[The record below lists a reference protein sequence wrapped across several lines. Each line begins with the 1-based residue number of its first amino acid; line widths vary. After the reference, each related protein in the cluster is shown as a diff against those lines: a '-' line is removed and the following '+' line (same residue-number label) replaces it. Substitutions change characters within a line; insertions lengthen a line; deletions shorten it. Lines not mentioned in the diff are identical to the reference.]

1 MILYFW
7 LGNEIVEL
15 IYILFDEE
23 RFFLMLSRVSLEKVT
38 CKLLLHVSP
47 SSFQFLRN
55 KSYKSKCFFD
65 RVLVAG
71 NNKLF
76 WNQDEIQIFAWACTL
91 FRYR

>member
-1 MILYFW
+1 MKSLNLYSFRR
-7 LGNEIVEL
+7 GKI
-15 IYILFDEE
+15 
-23 RFFLMLSRVSLEKVT
+23 FLMLSLVSLEKVT
-38 CKLLLHVSP
+38 CKLLLHIFP
-47 SSFQFLRN
+47 SSFVQFLLARN